1 MLHHNIGRGDFY
13 QGVQYEGPYIELLEG
28 GGKKLWALGP
38 FNPAGIEKKMQKED
52 THAWN
57 GLISKSQIL
66 LYMCFLEPQQVSQ
79 RSKSK
84 RLQQCCRKA
93 STNLSGCWEMLIK
106 EASLMEMREKRHELP
121 NEFEERVEGMGLVVR
136 DWAPQ
141 LEIQSHPS
149 TGGFISHCMWMEL
162 LLIWRA

>member
-1 MLHHNIGRGDFY
+1 
-13 QGVQYEGPYIELLEG
+13 
-28 GGKKLWALGP
+28 
-38 FNPAGIEKKMQKED
+38 MQKED

-66 LYMCFLEPQQVSQ
+66 LYMCFLGPQQVSQ

-84 RLQQCCRKA
+84 RLQQCWRKA

>member
-1 MLHHNIGRGDFY
+1 MST
-13 QGVQYEGPYIELLEG
+13 VQYEGPYIELLEG

-66 LYMCFLEPQQVSQ
+66 LYMCFLGPQQVSQ

-84 RLQQCCRKA
+84 RLQQCWRKA